1 MKRRN
6 TEDFKKNPDIE
17 KVGHNVAENANRT
30 TRRGERR
37 GSNYAFFRDSGNQVS
52 SIREFKTRT

>member
-17 KVGHNVAENANRT
+17 KVDHNVAENANRT
-30 TRRGERR
+30 TRRVRKKVFQL
-37 GSNYAFFRDSGNQVS
+37 YLFRDSGNQVS